1 MYRLCISYDL
11 TILTELAVEPVAER
25 KFNDAARQ
33 YFSISTCTPGCY
45 RTE

>member
-1 MYRLCISYDL
+1 VYRLCISYDL

-33 YFSISTCTPGCY
+33 YFDVYAGCY